1 MSASEARPS
10 VPRPKKGLL
19 LAYKITRTCLASVH
33 KYLRFCDL
41 CKELAF
47 GTPESLRPN
56 QDFIQLVRA
65 QHVLPPV
72 PGERNLAI
80 DGQLS
85 QDFLLVSKV
94 LIKQGRGVAKL
105 LCHGPDGDCLPTGAN
120 SDGTRRSENFP
131 PARHW
136 ANRATNL
143 SRFHLGMSL
152 FSWRDS
158 PVRAAWSP
166 LLDRDPSVVPCPE
179 TGRADYCPTRLARPK
194 ERALRRAHVRS
205 H

>member
-72 PGERNLAI
+72 PGELNP
-80 DGQLS
+80 
-85 QDFLLVSKV
+85 FLCQKEATGARRSAGPPSLQTAPAPAGGARTVFSPPPPSARSSV
-94 LIKQGRGVAKL
+94 LRSSPGHVLFIASLL
-105 LCHGPDGDCLPTGAN
+105 LCGCFAAANRLRATGTA
-120 SDGTRRSENFP
+120 RRSRKTCYRRRSTRSRPRP
-131 PARHW
+131 PAVPGDR
-136 ANRATNL
+136 T
-143 SRFHLGMSL
+143 SL
-152 FSWRDS
+152 
-158 PVRAAWSP
+158 P
-166 LLDRDPSVVPCPE
+166 
-179 TGRADYCPTRLARPK
+179 GARG
-194 ERALRRAHVRS
+194 A
-205 H
+205 